1 MGYKYR
7 EVICPYCVH
16 KFMWEE
22 SVQDGCQ
29 WIEYTNK
36 KTYEICLSA
45 KCPSCSSKMIVS
57 KDSVFGIKTDSE
69 DYTES
74 VCRGIGI

>member
-1 MGYKYR
+1 MGFKYR
-7 EVICPYCVH
+7 EVICPHCEH

-69 DYTES
+69 DYKAS
-74 VCRGIGI
+74 VFRGI